1 MKVALSK
8 IFSIRAPISAVWDFM
23 TNVEK
28 VCTCIPGAQYEE
40 KIGEDQHSVMLVV
53 KVGPIKS
60 SYRST
65 VSIRSMDNENYTI
78 EIEGQGTDTKGK
90 GGATMELVGTLIE
103 SESGTT
109 EIKGDSTVTIQG
121 MLAQFGSRMVEDVS
135 NQLFIQFTKS
145 LAAKLEGDSDE
156 ADETESSAEA
166 LSGVAVAGAALKGV
180 SSRLMAVSYT
190 HLTLPTKA

>member
-28 VCTCIPGAQYEE
+28 VCTCIPGAQYKE

-65 VSIRSMDNENYTI
+65 VSIRSMDNKNYTI

-90 GGATMELVGTLIE
+90 GGATMDLVGTLIE
-103 SESGTT
+103 SETGTT

-145 LAAKLEGDSDE
+145 LAAKLEGDGDE

-180 SSRLMAVSYT
+180 SSRLMD
-190 HLTLPTKA
+190 KFKKKED

>member
-8 IFSIRAPISAVWDFM
+8 TFTIRAPISAVWDFM

-28 VCTCIPGAQYEE
+28 VCTCIPGAQYKEN
-40 KIGEDQHSVMLVV
+40 IGEDQHSVMLLV

-65 VSIRSMDNENYTI
+65 VSIRSLDNEKYTI

-90 GGATMELVGTLIE
+90 GGATMELVGVL
-103 SESGTT
+103 SENENGTT
-109 EIKGDSTVTIQG
+109 EINGDSTIRIQG

-135 NQLFIQFTKS
+135 NQLFIQFTNS
-145 LAAKLEGDSDE
+145 LAAKLEDNSEKD
-156 ADETESSAEA
+156 DETESSAEA
-166 LSGVAVAGAALKGV
+166 LSGVLVAGAALKGI
-180 SSRLMAVSYT
+180 SSRLMD
-190 HLTLPTKA
+190 KFKKKGD

>member
-40 KIGEDQHSVMLVV
+40 KIGEDQHSVMLVI

-103 SESGTT
+103 SETGTT

-145 LAAKLEGDSDE
+145 LAAKLEGDGDE
-156 ADETESSAEA
+156 TDETESSAEA

-180 SSRLMAVSYT
+180 SSRLMD
-190 HLTLPTKA
+190 KFKKKED

>member
-8 IFSIRAPISAVWDFM
+8 TFTIRAPISAVWDFM

-28 VCTCIPGAQYEE
+28 VCTCIPGAQYKEN
-40 KIGEDQHSVMLVV
+40 IGENQHSVMLLV

-65 VSIRSMDNENYTI
+65 VSIRSLDNENYTI

-90 GGATMELVGTLIE
+90 GGATMELVGVL
-103 SESGTT
+103 SENENGTT
-109 EIKGDSTVTIQG
+109 EINGDSTIKIQG

-135 NQLFIQFTKS
+135 NQLFIQFTNS
-145 LAAKLEGDSDE
+145 LAAKLEGNSE
-156 ADETESSAEA
+156 KADETESSAEA
-166 LSGVAVAGAALKGV
+166 LSGVSVAGAALKGI
-180 SSRLMAVSYT
+180 SSRLMD
-190 HLTLPTKA
+190 KFKKKED